1 MRLLAFILFL
11 LGLLVTGVLGTETRL
26 LFFWP
31 GCLLLGLAGLLA
43 GLRWRLKVSFPPS
56 DWCVASVMAL
66 ALYLAGR
73 AWVTPVASLAREDLF
88 VILGCFVAY
97 VLMVTVVN
105 HPRRRIAVF
114 STLLLVGVGDL
125 VVGFIHF
132 SGNWSFHV
140 VPHFFRSFAEGRIGG
155 FFNNPNHLAA
165 FFSYVLFLSAGIVC
179 FGRGNATWKLLL
191 GFFVVAFAIGM
202 SLTISRGGLIGL
214 AAGGAV
220 FAALSLWIVWRT
232 QRHMFLR
239 IVTGITVLVVLG
251 GSVLYKVNEEYLRRR
266 IMQQETTTDVRG
278 HVWSA
283 ALAQHDASARP
294 LIGDGARSFYDGCF
308 KFRSTKMPGWGADAL
323 FAHNEYLQMLVDY
336 GWIGLALTLLV
347 VVTHAANG
355 IRFLHWF
362 AHWKFP
368 MVGLMPSNG
377 VAFTLG
383 SLAALAATMVH
394 AVFEF
399 HWHVA
404 ATAITGA
411 VLLGILANP
420 GFQGPEHKPRRVPGV
435 RVGAKLAMIAASL
448 AMIGAAVTLGR
459 ADYFAAEA
467 EIAAKDGDA
476 FEQIRDLT
484 RAIEIDATKG
494 ETFYRRGL
502 AWMDQV
508 GADKSAVA
516 NRRAL
521 EKARADL
528 EAAVKLNPNAFL
540 YPLALADAHDGL
552 GDHDAARKMIEAA
565 ISLAPI
571 HEEPRLALA
580 IHYNRLREWD
590 AAERAYLWASK
601 ASASN
606 LNGTMRWNDGY
617 FAMLKQAARQADR
630 KAEHMARPSAAKAQ

>member
-1 MRLLAFILFL
+1 MHLIVFCLFL
-11 LGLLVTGVLGTETRL
+11 LSLFVTGVFGTETRL

-31 GCLLLGLAGLLA
+31 GCALLGLAGLFA
-43 GLRWRLKVSFPPS
+43 GVRWKLKVSFPPS
-56 DWCVASVMAL
+56 DWCVASVAAL
-66 ALYLAGR
+66 AAYLAGR
-73 AWVTPVASLAREDLF
+73 AWFSPVAGLAREDLYL
-88 VILGCFVAY
+88 ILGCFVAY

-105 HPRRRIAVF
+105 HPRWRIAVF
-114 STLLLVGVGDL
+114 TTLLLVGIGNL

-140 VPHFFRSFAEGRIGG
+140 VPHFFRSFGEGRIGG

-165 FFSYVLFLSAGIVC
+165 FFSFVLFLSAGIVC
-179 FGRGNATWKLLL
+179 FGRGSATWKLLL

-214 AAGGAV
+214 AAGGLV
-220 FAALSLWIVWRT
+220 FAGLSLWIVWRT
-232 QRHMFLR
+232 QRHIFGR
-239 IVTGITVLVVLG
+239 IIIGMAVLAALG

-266 IMQQETTTDVRG
+266 MAQQDAKTDVRG
-278 HVWSA
+278 HVWTA
-283 ALAQHDASARP
+283 ALAQHAASTQP

-308 KFRSTKMPGWGADAL
+308 KFRSPKMPGWSADAL

-336 GWIGLALTLLV
+336 GWIGLLLTGLV

-377 VAFTLG
+377 VAFSLG
-383 SLAALAATMVH
+383 SLAALVATMVH
-394 AVFEF
+394 AIFEF

-420 GFQGPEHKPRRVPGV
+420 GFQGPEHKPARLPGV

-448 AMIGAAVTLGR
+448 AMIGGAITIGR
-459 ADYFAAEA
+459 ADYFAAKA

-476 FEQIRDLT
+476 FEEIRDLT
-484 RAIEIDATKG
+484 RAIDIDAANG
-494 ETFYRRGL
+494 ESFYRRGL
-502 AWMDQV
+502 AWLDQV
-508 GADKSAVA
+508 SGEKSKTA
-516 NRRAL
+516 NQRAL
-521 EKARADL
+521 EKARGDL
-528 EAAVKLNPNAFL
+528 DQAVKLNPNAFL
-540 YPLALADAHDGL
+540 YALALADALDGL
-552 GDHDAARKMIEAA
+552 GEHEKGRQMIEKA
-565 ISLAPI
+565 IVLAPN

-580 IHYNRLREWD
+580 IHYNRLRDWT
-590 AAERAYLWASK
+590 AAERAYLWASN
-601 ASASN
+601 ATAAN

-617 FAMLKQAARQADR
+617 FAMLKQAAKEANRSTA
-630 KAEHMARPSAAKAQ
+630 KPPAAVSSATP

>member
-1 MRLLAFILFL
+1 MHFL
-11 LGLLVTGVLGTETRL
+11 VFCVFLVSLLVTGVLGTETRL

-31 GCLLLGLAGLLA
+31 GCALLGAAGLLA

-56 DWCVASVMAL
+56 DWCVASVSAL

-73 AWVTPVASLAREDLF
+73 AWFSPVASLAREDLF
-88 VILGCFVAY
+88 LILGCFVAY

-105 HPRRRIAVF
+105 HPRWRITVF
-114 STLLLVGVGDL
+114 SMLLLVGIGNL
-125 VVGFIHF
+125 VIGFIHF

-140 VPHFFRSFAEGRIGG
+140 VPHFFRSFGEGRIGG

-165 FFSYVLFLSAGIVC
+165 FFSFVLFLSAGIVC
-179 FGRGNATWKLLL
+179 FGRGGATWKLLL

-214 AAGGAV
+214 AAGGVV
-220 FAALSLWIVWRT
+220 FAGLSLWIVWRT
-232 QRHMFLR
+232 QRHIFAR
-239 IVTGITVLVVLG
+239 IVIGVAALVALG
-251 GSVLYKVNEEYLRRR
+251 GGVLFKVNEEYLRRR
-266 IMQQETTTDVRG
+266 IAQQAAATDVRG
-278 HVWSA
+278 HVWAA
-283 ALAQHDASARP
+283 ALAQHGASPQP
-294 LIGDGARSFYDGCF
+294 LTGDGARSFYEGCF
-308 KFRSTKMPGWGADAL
+308 KFRSPKMPGWSADAL

-336 GWIGLALTLLV
+336 GWIGLVLTLFV
-347 VVTHAANG
+347 VTTHAANG

-377 VAFTLG
+377 VALALG

-394 AVFEF
+394 AIFEF

-435 RVGAKLAMIAASL
+435 RIGAKLAMIAASL
-448 AMIGAAVTLGR
+448 AMITGAVTIGR
-459 ADYFAAEA
+459 ADYFAAKA
-467 EIAAKDGDA
+467 DIAAKDGDA
-476 FEQIRDLT
+476 FEQIHDLS
-484 RAIEIDATKG
+484 RAIEIDAGNG
-494 ETFYRRGL
+494 ETVYRRGL
-502 AWMDQV
+502 AWLDQLS
-508 GADKSAVA
+508 GDKSVVA
-516 NRRAL
+516 NHRAL
-521 EKARADL
+521 EKARDDL
-528 EAAVKLNPNAFL
+528 EQAVKLNPNAFL
-540 YPLALADAHDGL
+540 YALALADALDGL
-552 GDHDAARKMIEAA
+552 GDHDGARRMIENAV
-565 ISLAPI
+565 SLAPI

-580 IHYNRLREWD
+580 IHYNRLRDWA

-601 ASASN
+601 AGAAN

-617 FAMLKQAARQADR
+617 FAMLKQAAREASQNA
-630 KAEHMARPSAAKAQ
+630 AAAAVPGSASAR